1 MLEETQRLN
10 ALDELDEDD
19 SDGESEVS
27 EFWIL
32 IFERKNQKKKR
43 FLKQSDIEWNHSF
56 TFIPI

>member
-27 EFWIL
+27 DLKIL
-32 IFERKNQKKKR
+32 IFERQTKKKHY
-43 FLKQSDIEWNHSF
+43 F
-56 TFIPI
+56 

>member
-27 EFWIL
+27 EFGIL
-32 IFERKNQKKKR
+32 ILDYMIFKA
-43 FLKQSDIEWNHSF
+43 I
-56 TFIPI
+56 